1 MNKKLKTLTY
11 IGRIEGGVLHVPRRR
26 MQHDISQVMDE
37 PMVEIIIRRE
47 KRPKTWL
54 QIKAFHGPI
63 IEQIQADYMVRE
75 GVYKSEDRIKQELKE
90 MFLKKEPQF
99 YDDGSPVIIKI
110 QHPERSG
117 VTYDWHYEKLP
128 SLADLSIEQMRDF
141 IDAILNHFLHERG
154 LDIQIDPSERK

>member
-1 MNKKLKTLTY
+1 MKRLTELSYLGSLKSGKITM
-11 IGRIEGGVLHVPRRR
+11 PRAR
-26 MQHDISQVMDE
+26 MKRELALCEDE
-37 PMVEIIIRRE
+37 PDIEIIIRRE
-47 KRPKTWL
+47 KRPKTWS
-54 QIKAFHGPI
+54 QIKVFHGPI
-63 IEQIQADYMVRE
+63 VDQIQADYMARE

-99 YDDGSPVIIKI
+99 YNDGSPVIIKI
-110 QHPERSG
+110 QHPERKG

-141 IDAILNHFLHERG
+141 IDAILNYFLHERG